1 MQTIY
6 IMSKGPIENP
16 SIAIQPA
23 KKLVDFIKTLHDTSI
38 ALPENLRNVYQG
50 FTSDNK
56 ARKIDSQAVPHP
68 QLTADD
74 QKLLQKLSTE
84 KSTVDLDE
92 CLKNLALN
100 TIEDDDQGDDSTS
113 DLEAD
118 TKEKKNNSK
127 NQTRRERAKKKERDR
142 SKLTL
147 NLNDLR
153 WINQYLCEKRE
164 VNENA
169 GYLHELLEGSKL
181 VLPQNEILQRNPEL
195 EARCVRLRREQDE
208 RSYKTMTKNVDCS
221 RTHAPD
227 DTISYQGKWTLIE
240 CGPTDR

>member
-1 MQTIY
+1 
-6 IMSKGPIENP
+6 MSKGSIENP
-16 SIAIQPA
+16 SIAIQPS
-23 KKLVDFIKTLHDTSI
+23 KKLIDFIKTLNDSSI
-38 ALPENLRNVYQG
+38 ALPENLQHVYQG

-56 ARKIDSQAVPHP
+56 ARKIDSQPVPQP

-74 QKLLQKLSTE
+74 QKLLHKLTTE

-100 TIEDDDQGDDSTS
+100 AIGDDEHDDDSTS
-113 DLEAD
+113 ELEAD
-118 TKEKKNNSK
+118 TKEKKNSSK
-127 NQTRRERAKKKERDR
+127 NQTRRERAKKKEKDR

-153 WINQYLCEKRE
+153 WINRYLSDQRE
-164 VNENA
+164 IDENA

-181 VLPQNEILQRNPEL
+181 VLPQNEIIERNPEL

-227 DTISYQGKWTLIE
+227 DTISYQGEWALIE
-240 CGPTDR
+240 CWATVRYKAA